1 MAEER
6 KACVSPV
13 TSFLQNI
20 DLVRRQLRGN
30 YPKFERTVFYLL
42 TLKVDICHKKIAY
55 QILDKSLFYD
65 VMTYSFYHIF
75 VSKNFA
81 SFDTLFILRQM
92 TALTGKT
99 MKTLMLKNF
108 GVKWVSDSCRSVG
121 PGLKK
126 FESTTCYSAF
136 FGKKK

>member
-65 VMTYSFYHIF
+65 VMTYYSFYHIF

-108 GVKWVSDSCRSVG
+108 GVKWVSDSCRSEKVRIDNLG
-121 PGLKK
+121 AIVP
-126 FESTTCYSAF
+126 F